1 MLRLDREQAI
11 SVAAFV
17 LLLLVSVTVMGMSLQ
32 ARADAVRESSERR
45 EMLSRLEARLRVNA
59 GRPTA
64 APPAAF
70 LDASTPGLASA
81 QLQSY
86 LGQLAG
92 DKNASLVSSGGE
104 AAKRDDAP
112 DTVRVQATLDMNL
125 QSLRAVLYQLE
136 SGTPYVFVD
145 ALAVQP
151 DQRNSG
157 AFRRRSASADHSE
170 PARAL
175 AARCAVR
182 HSRPRA
188 TFSLL
193 LLSALIFSAA
203 ARTEEQGRAAAPLAN
218 PVAAQP
224 LEQLPAIVDR
234 SLFSPSRRP
243 PAAPPP
249 PVVQAPAASAQPV
262 RTAQRYSPGCGDG
275 RPKRPRRCSSWR
287 GQEIVARADGRR
299 HRRLEGSPDRWAQS
313 GVGVAGRPLRHLQAL
328 QR

>member
-17 LLLLVSVTVMGMSLQ
+17 LLLLVSVSVMGMSLQ

-45 EMLSRLEARLRVNA
+45 EMLSRLEAKLRANA
-59 GRPTA
+59 SRPAAA
-64 APPAAF
+64 APPTAF

-112 DTVRVQATLDMNL
+112 DTVRIQATLDMNL

-151 DQRNSG
+151 VNATAG
-157 AFRRRSASADHSE
+157 RSVEDPLLRTTLSL
-170 PARAL
+170 RAL
-175 AARCAVR
+175 WRR
-182 HSRPRA
+182 
-188 TFSLL
+188 
-193 LLSALIFSAA
+193 
-203 ARTEEQGRAAAPLAN
+203 GAP
-218 PVAAQP
+218 
-224 LEQLPAIVDR
+224 
-234 SLFSPSRRP
+234 
-243 PAAPPP
+243 
-249 PVVQAPAASAQPV
+249 
-262 RTAQRYSPGCGDG
+262 
-275 RPKRPRRCSSWR
+275 
-287 GQEIVARADGRR
+287 
-299 HRRLEGSPDRWAQS
+299 
-313 GVGVAGRPLRHLQAL
+313 
-328 QR
+328 